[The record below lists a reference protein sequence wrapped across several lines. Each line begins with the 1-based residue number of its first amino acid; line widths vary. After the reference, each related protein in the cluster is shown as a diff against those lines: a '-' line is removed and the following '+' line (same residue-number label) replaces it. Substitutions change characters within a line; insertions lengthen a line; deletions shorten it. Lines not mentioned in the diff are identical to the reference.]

1 MGPSTAEL
9 VVAGRY
15 RVLGEIGR
23 GGMGAVMLVEHVH
36 TGDRLALKVLHKMF
50 GDSPD
55 IVERFRREARAAA
68 KIKSEHVVRVIDAD
82 VSPELG
88 GIPFMVMELLE
99 GEDARRRLRTL
110 SVFGKEQTLGILW
123 QVARAL
129 DRAHAV
135 GIVHRDI
142 KPENIFLH
150 KREDGV
156 EIVKLLDFGVAK
168 MRDDLHIDA
177 QSTQAGTLLG
187 TPYFMAPEQV
197 RNTPVSAQTDVWAIG
212 MLAYRFLA
220 GASYWPSATTGE
232 LMAMILHEALTP
244 PSARAPRA
252 SLGPAFD
259 AWFMRSCDRDPARR
273 WASVGE
279 QVAAL
284 ADAFGMP
291 LPASISLSGPHSMPA
306 SQSHSGVIAAQPA
319 IMMTPAPTPAPT
331 PPPIAP
337 QAPSRSMLGFWLG
350 LFAVLAIGAVGFV
363 ALRFWQAKQQQPV
376 VVQPVQ
382 QEVPVATTSA
392 TTPAASAAPAAT
404 AAATPTAT
412 AAPSAVTTIDL
423 TTPPTPPTATAAAP
437 TTTATASPTGT
448 AKKKVDTKE
457 DPWAR

>member
-1 MGPSTAEL
+1 MGPSGAEL

-15 RVLGEIGR
+15 RVIGEIGR
-23 GGMGAVMLVEHVH
+23 GGMGAVLLVEHVH
-36 TGDRLALKVLHKMF
+36 TGDQLALKVLHKMF

-88 GIPFMVMELLE
+88 GVPFMVMEVLE
-99 GEDARRRLRTL
+99 GEDTRRRLRTV
-110 SVFGKEQTLGILW
+110 SVFSGEQTLHILW

-129 DRAHAV
+129 DRAHAA

-168 MRDDLHIDA
+168 MRDDLQDA

-197 RNTPVSAQTDVWAIG
+197 RNLPVSAQTDVWAIG
-212 MLAYRFLA
+212 MLAYRFLV
-220 GASYWPSATTGE
+220 GANYWPSATTGE
-232 LMAMILHEALTP
+232 LMALILNEPLQA
-244 PSARAPRA
+244 PSAKAPRA

-259 AWFMRSCDRDPARR
+259 AWFMRSCDRDPAKR

-279 QVAAL
+279 QVATL
-284 ADAFGMP
+284 ADAFGLA
-291 LPASISLSGPHSMPA
+291 LPASISLSGAHVIPA
-306 SQSHSGVIAAQPA
+306 SQSHSGVVPA
-319 IMMTPAPTPAPT
+319 PPIMITPAPTPAPT
-331 PPPIAP
+331 PPPVAP
-337 QAPSRSMLGFWLG
+337 QAPGRSMLGFWLG
-350 LFAVLAIGAVGFV
+350 LLAVLAVGAVGFV

-376 VVQPVQ
+376 VMQPAA
-382 QEVPVATTSA
+382 PIPATTG
-392 TTPAASAAPAAT
+392 TQ
-404 AAATPTAT
+404 
-412 AAPSAVTTIDL
+412 V
-423 TTPPTPPTATAAAP
+423 TATAAAAASP
-437 TTTATASPTGT
+437 TTTAAVAPSAVATIDLTEPANATPSAMPAAASTTTASPSTT
-448 AKKKVDTKE
+448 SKKKKADTQE